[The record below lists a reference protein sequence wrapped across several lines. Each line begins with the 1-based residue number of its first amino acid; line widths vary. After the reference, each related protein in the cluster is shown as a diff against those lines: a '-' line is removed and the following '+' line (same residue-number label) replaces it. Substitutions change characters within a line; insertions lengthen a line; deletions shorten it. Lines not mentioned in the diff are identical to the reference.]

1 MSELLQA
8 PIDLIRPNPAKL
20 REVKTDSVKFQE
32 FVESIRDRG
41 VLNAVNG
48 RRIVDPETKE
58 EVIELVDGLH
68 RFTACKLLGMSTIP
82 MQILDIDAEGDDAE
96 VEVYLSQIAANSHKT
111 ETKPH
116 EYAGSLVRVL
126 TRKPTLTRKQ
136 LAGMCNRSEDW
147 LDKTL
152 KLLRIE
158 NPELAE
164 LVNEG
169 KIKISN
175 AYALSSLPPEEQ
187 IKLKDEAVQEDPQA
201 FMSLVKN
208 RRKEL
213 KEAAQEGRVANKA
226 EFAPRPRLRNLGAV
240 EAASSNDALISS
252 IIEAGNVS
260 DPVGAFKLALDFVR
274 HLDPATIAKEKAE
287 WDEKQLLKEERKK
300 QRSIEKA
307 AKAAEKA
314 KAKAAAA
321 EAEAAAL
328 AGNAE

>member
-1 MSELLQA
+1 MSELINVA
-8 PIDLIRPNPAKL
+8 IDLIRPNPAKL
-20 REVKTDSVKFQE
+20 REVKTDSANFQE

-41 VLNAVNG
+41 LLNPING
-48 RRIVDPETKE
+48 RRTTDIETGE

-68 RFTACKLLGMSTIP
+68 RYTACKLIGMVEIP
-82 MQILDIDAEGDDAE
+82 MHILDIAGEGDDAE
-96 VEVYLSQIAANSHKT
+96 VEVFLSQIAANSHKT

-116 EYAGSLVRVL
+116 EYAGSLVRILTKKPLL
-126 TRKPTLTRKQ
+126 TRKE
-136 LAGMCNRSEDW
+136 LAAMCNRSEDW

-158 NPELAE
+158 NPELID
-164 LVNEG
+164 LINEG

-175 AYALSSLPPEEQ
+175 AYTLSSLPPEEQ
-187 IKLKDEAVQEDPQA
+187 VKFKDEAVQEDPQA

-213 KEAAQEGRVANKA
+213 KEAASEGRDAGAA
-226 EFAPRPRLRNLGAV
+226 EFAPRPRLRNMGAV
-240 EAASSNDALISS
+240 ESAFGNDALISS
-252 IIEAGNVS
+252 ILEAGSAS
-260 DPVGAFKLALDFVR
+260 DPVSAFKLALDFVR
-274 HLDPATIAKEKAE
+274 HLDPATVAKEKAE
-287 WDEKQLLKEERKK
+287 WEEKQALKEERKK
-300 QRSIEKA
+300 QRSVEKA

-328 AGNAE
+328 ANAE